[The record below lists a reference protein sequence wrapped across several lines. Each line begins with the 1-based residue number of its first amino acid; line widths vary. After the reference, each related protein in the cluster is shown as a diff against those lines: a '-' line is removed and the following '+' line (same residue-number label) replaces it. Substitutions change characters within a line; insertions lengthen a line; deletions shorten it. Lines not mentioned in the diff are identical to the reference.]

1 MLTLSFF
8 FLSSLIPPL
17 HVSVRCIST
26 SVSQKDMKQSFI
38 KEKKCVSLRLQTV
51 LQPACS
57 STTPLILSSPDQ
69 HCVSCPPPLPPHPA
83 SIPSSSCDSKTKA
96 SPEVKVENST
106 RSLAESRAEASV
118 ETARC
123 SVRDKHVELQ
133 VCNSRLTR
141 RACHG
146 DDDIY
151 RLTLLYMELA
161 QLAD

>member
-8 FLSSLIPPL
+8 SLPSLIPPL
-17 HVSVRCIST
+17 HVSVCCIST
-26 SVSQKDMKQSFI
+26 SVSQKDLKRSFI
-38 KEKKCVSLRLQTV
+38 KETKCVCLRLQTF
-51 LQPACS
+51 LQPPCCS
-57 STTPLILSSPDQ
+57 TKPLISSSPEQ
-69 HCVSCPPPLPPHPA
+69 HCVSCRPPPPLPPP
-83 SIPSSSCDSKTKA
+83 IPSSSCDSKTKA
-96 SPEVKVENST
+96 SPEIKVENST

-151 RLTLLYMELA
+151 RLMLLYMELA
-161 QLAD
+161 QRAD